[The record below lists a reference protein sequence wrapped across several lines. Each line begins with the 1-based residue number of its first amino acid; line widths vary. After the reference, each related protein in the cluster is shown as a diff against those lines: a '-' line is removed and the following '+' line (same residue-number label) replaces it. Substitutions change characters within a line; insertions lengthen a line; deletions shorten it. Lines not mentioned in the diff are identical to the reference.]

1 MVSVAVA
8 LFLSLSNAAL
18 IFFHRQ
24 LLLRIALLLLAVAGA
39 AGQTTCCTGTV
50 NTAKGTIPAT
60 GTQCTSTDSGYTWT
74 MKTCDSSTTCRS
86 YKCTV
91 SAIGMTLDALV
102 YQGCFSDATYQTAM
116 TGSSINGYKC
126 TSDASR
132 MKLGV
137 TGLWLGSAVLM
148 SVIYL
153 AHA

>member
-1 MVSVAVA
+1 M
-8 LFLSLSNAAL
+8 LM
-18 IFFHRQ
+18 
-24 LLLRIALLLLAVAGA
+24 RIALLLLAVAGA

-60 GTQCTSTDSGYTWT
+60 GTQCTSPDGAYTWT
-74 MKTCDSSTTCRS
+74 MKTCDASTTCRS

-91 SAIGMTLDALV
+91 SAVGVTFDALV
-102 YQGCFSDATYQTAM
+102 YQGCFSDSTYQLAM
-116 TGSSINGYKC
+116 TGSSINSYKC

-132 MKLGV
+132 MKLGA
-137 TGLWLGSAVLM
+137 TGLWLGSAVLL